1 MSTKHPILA
10 VTGASDTGISVVTD
24 TLKAIFQEES
34 INAFFL
40 QGSGFHRYERK
51 LMYDT
56 ARKARAQGKLLSH
69 FGIDGNLLDKVEAS
83 FKEYS
88 EIGQCDHRHYLHNEA
103 LARKYQQES
112 GTFTDWMRHEGGS
125 ELMVYYGMHG
135 AVQTDTLNLAQ
146 YPDLMVGVVPNVNLE
161 WMQRIRRDNAR
172 GYSMD
177 EIKEIT
183 LDRMHAY
190 ANVVT
195 PQFTRTHINFQ
206 MVPVVDTADPFNL
219 TGFPEDDECAL
230 VIHFQRLPHTDFIP
244 LLQQLDGA
252 EMTRRDTMLIPG
264 KLKSEAIRLILTPL
278 IRDLV
283 NGSRDVR
290 LAS

>member
-10 VTGASDTGISVVTD
+10 VTGASDEGIAVVRD
-24 TLKAIFQEES
+24 TLETIFAEEQTK
-34 INAFFL
+34 AFFL

-51 LMYDT
+51 VMYDAT
-56 ARKARAQGKLLSH
+56 REARKQGKVLSH
-69 FGIDGNLLDKVEAS
+69 FGIDGNLLDKLNTS
-83 FKEYS
+83 FKEYA
-88 EIGQCDHRHYLHNEA
+88 EDGKCNYRYYLHREA
-103 LARKYQQES
+103 NAREYQQES
-112 GTFTDWMRHEGGS
+112 GTFTQWMRHEGDS
-125 ELMVYYGMHG
+125 ELMVYYGLHG
-135 AVQTDTLNLAQ
+135 AVKTDTLDLAQ
-146 YPDLMVGVVPNVNLE
+146 YPDLMIGVVPNVNLE

-206 MVPVVDTADPFNL
+206 MVPVVDTSDPFNL
-219 TGFPEDDECAL
+219 TGFPEDEECAL

-244 LLQQLDGA
+244 LLQQLEGA

-264 KLKSEAIRLILTPL
+264 ELKSKAIRLILTPL

-283 NGSRDVR
+283 NGSRNMR
-290 LAS
+290 QAS